1 MNKKLQAL
9 KYLIADFFSASVAW
23 TVLYVFRKIYLETKT
38 PRTFQEIELD
48 ENYYFGLL
56 FIPIFWIALYVLSGQ
71 YNKIYR
77 RYRIKELA
85 DTFLQ
90 SLIGT
95 ICIFFVFILDDM
107 IDTYQDYYQSLLV
120 LFATHFGLTLL
131 FRLWLTTRTVKR
143 IHAGKIGFNT
153 IIVGGNERAFNMFEE
168 IGGMKKSPG
177 FKFLGFVRV
186 NGRDNLL
193 EEHIPYLGQF
203 GQLPDLISKKNV
215 EEVIIAIESS
225 DHKEIGSILNELEGT
240 GVNIKI
246 IPDMYDILS
255 GSVKMNSI
263 FGTPLVQ
270 INREIMPAWQFS
282 IKRIMDIFVSL
293 MAILILSPV
302 FLAIA
307 LAVKL
312 NSKGPVFFVQERI
325 GKNGNPF
332 DIYKFRTMVQNAEA
346 DGPQLAR
353 ENDCRITSVGKFLRK
368 TRLDEIP
375 QFFNVLKGDMSLVGP
390 RPEREFFIQKI
401 MVEAPHYRH
410 LQKVRPGIT
419 SWGQVKYGYAENVEQ
434 MIHRL
439 KYDVLYIENM
449 SLAVDLKI
457 LLYTILTVVK
467 GDGK

>member
-23 TVLYVFRKIYLETKT
+23 TVLYVFRKVYLETKV
-38 PRTFQEIELD
+38 PRTLQEIELD

-153 IIVGGNERAFNMFEE
+153 IIVGGNERAFNMFDE
-168 IGGMKKSPG
+168 IRGMKKSPG

-225 DHKEIGSILNELEGT
+225 DHKEIGNILNELEGT
-240 GVNIKI
+240 GVNVKI

-293 MAILILSPV
+293 VAILILSPV

-312 NSKGPVFFVQERI
+312 NSRGPVFFVQERI
-325 GKNGNPF
+325 GKNGKPF

>member
-23 TVLYVFRKIYLETKT
+23 TVLYVFRKVYLETKT

-168 IGGMKKSPG
+168 IRGMKKSPG

-240 GVNIKI
+240 GVNVKI

-293 MAILILSPV
+293 MAIVILSPV
-302 FLAIA
+302 FIAIA

-325 GKNGNPF
+325 GKNGKPF

-353 ENDCRITSVGKFLRK
+353 ENDCRITSIGKFLRK